1 MTDWL
6 KTIQSVGRGFRPGM
20 EIKMI
25 SAGSKTGKS
34 VWMDFESDDFKPW
47 RENMRPHYAEYRDF
61 DTGETYWK
69 KLNRLPSGPRLYTAN
84 NVIRHNED
92 GSYEYIKNRET
103 GELRKLTEQEA
114 MWLIL
119 KVGA

>member
-25 SAGSKTGKS
+25 SGGTGASKS
-34 VWMDFESDDFKPW
+34 VFLDIESDDFKPW
-47 RENMRPHYAEYRDF
+47 RETMRPHYAEYRDRE
-61 DTGETYWK
+61 TGETSWK
-69 KLNRLPSGPRLYTAN
+69 KFNRSPPSGAAYTASTI
-84 NVIRHNED
+84 IRNNED
-92 GSYEYIKNRET
+92 GTYEYIKNRFD

-119 KVGA
+119 KAGV